1 MNQLCLTS
9 LFTKRERSLIFSG
22 MKKSSFLKSM
32 ILLKFWNHGY
42 SNILNLKVNKNS
54 SFYSPIGKFL
64 HMICPEGEYFE
75 ANSYF
80 LCFGSTWARAGPRTA
95 PCLIFL
101 DGKFW
106 GLTPIRRYLL
116 AISYFLCEAKFPTFF
131 CVWSEILSSKSS
143 KL

>member
-54 SFYSPIGKFL
+54 FFIHLLANFYIWFALRVNILRRIPTFYASAQLELELDQGL
-64 HMICPEGEYFE
+64 HHVWFSLTANFE
-75 ANSYF
+75 A
-80 LCFGSTWARAGPRTA
+80 WPRFTDI
-95 PCLIFL
+95 CLQLVI
-101 DGKFW
+101 
-106 GLTPIRRYLL
+106 
-116 AISYFLCEAKFPTFF
+116 F
-131 CVWSEILSSKSS
+131 CVKQNSPRSSVSDLKY
-143 KL
+143 